1 MNLASP
7 YTDYMVFVNNLL
19 HSSHCGKRNIK
30 LLQSYHARKIIITS
44 KEIGGRIK
52 KRRIELGISQEK
64 LADVLGVT
72 YQQVQRYE
80 NGANRL
86 NVENIQL
93 IADILSVPVS
103 HFFASDEILMVAEEV
118 TTYYLPMKVSSLD
131 ISEKSK
137 IIVSKTLLCRLPD
150 LQ

>member
-1 MNLASP
+1 M
-7 YTDYMVFVNNLL
+7 
-19 HSSHCGKRNIK
+19 
-30 LLQSYHARKIIITS
+30 QEKIIITS

-118 TTYYLPMKVSSLD
+118 ATYLPAN
-131 ISEKSK
+131 ESK
-137 IIVSKTLLCRLPD
+137 LLRYFRKIENNSFKDLVMQVARLAVKTKG
-150 LQ
+150 

>member
-1 MNLASP
+1 M
-7 YTDYMVFVNNLL
+7 
-19 HSSHCGKRNIK
+19 
-30 LLQSYHARKIIITS
+30 QEKIIITS

-118 TTYYLPMKVSSLD
+118 TTYLLAD
-131 ISEKSK
+131 ESK
-137 IIVSKTLLCRLPD
+137 LLRYFRKIENNSFKDLVMQVARFAVKTKG
-150 LQ
+150 